1 MRIHSC
7 AHTGWEKNH
16 PKQTYSKCYDIHNI
30 TTITFWS
37 PPIEVEDP
45 CQWLPRLAWGWCSF
59 CCATVGRSF
68 IARLQLR
75 VQNSSKQSSLCS
87 PGCWWMLMVKLVV
100 NEVPR
105 AVVPD
110 ERDGH
115 SWRCVESI
123 VNFKSQISHWLTR
136 AVDEQFEFIWQELN
150 YSI

>member
-1 MRIHSC
+1 
-7 AHTGWEKNH
+7 
-16 PKQTYSKCYDIHNI
+16 
-30 TTITFWS
+30 
-37 PPIEVEDP
+37 
-45 CQWLPRLAWGWCSF
+45 
-59 CCATVGRSF
+59 
-68 IARLQLR
+68 
-75 VQNSSKQSSLCS
+75 
-87 PGCWWMLMVKLVV
+87 MLMVKLVV

-115 SWRCVESI
+115 SWKCVESI